1 MHCRVARI
9 CFRGFTPPHPI
20 PPFAPLPFLPSPPFL
35 ASFPSPPSFPFPPLY
50 HGGPGVLPAEKIIE
64 IGDARR

>member
-1 MHCRVARI
+1 MQDL
-9 CFRGFTPPHPI
+9 FSGGSPHSI

-35 ASFPSPPSFPFPPLY
+35 ASFPSPPLY
-50 HGGPGVLPAEKIIE
+50 HGGPGVIPAEKIIE